1 MSASTTDPASIKQ
14 HRQSLWRIINLLL
27 LIICCLCLN
36 YLSCHRHASR
46 DLNQDQRYSLASQS
60 LRFLQ
65 SEGIQKRH
73 NPLKVIFVFRRTTPY
88 YSCMRAMLEDYQR
101 QSQGKVSFEMI
112 EPLRNPAR
120 ARQVANQ
127 YGIEFNQNLVIVDA
141 RQQTDSALQSQ
152 LDANA
157 KGNTE
162 LAHVRFL
169 SGDNLLVKSQQKGK
183 AQKVVGLNLEAEL
196 TAAIHAAMEG
206 QARKFYL
213 IADKSGLNSIEQGS
227 NSAWDR
233 LDKTA
238 RELNISLTPL
248 RIAELQSIPEDAQ
261 GVAIIAPQ
269 HDFSPSEIACLEQ
282 YWNRPKANIFCILN
296 PVHESRQLRI
306 FLRKLGL
313 TPSNDRIVRLYNN
326 QPVFDVTATF
336 LPGPEYTRDFWSSS
350 SVFEGQSSSIRIENN
365 DKLAQRMIQA
375 YALVVAGKNYY
386 GESKH
391 RQGEFI
397 MQERE
402 DNFAPLALAAA
413 VERGNSN
420 DPKLAATT
428 ARLCLINNF
437 EFLAPNKI
445 KAEQVDF
452 MRSLLAWMVDRNQLT
467 GTAGKRDFSVK
478 LSTHPQVQSLI
489 ELILIIIAPSL
500 CIGMALL
507 VWRNRRS

>member
-1 MSASTTDPASIKQ
+1 MTDQLNDAPNIKK
-14 HRQSLWRIINLLL
+14 HRQSLWRIINLIL
-27 LIICCLCLN
+27 LIICCVCLN

-65 SEGIQKRH
+65 SEGVQQRQ
-73 NPLKVIFVFRRTTPY
+73 NPLKVTFVFRRNTPY

-101 QSQGKVSFEMI
+101 QSGGKVVFEMI

-127 YGIEFNQNLVIVDA
+127 YGIEFNQNLVIIDA
-141 RQQTDSALQSQ
+141 RKQTDSALQSQ
-152 LDANA
+152 LEGNSNNDA
-157 KGNTE
+157 E

-196 TAAIHAAMEG
+196 TAALHAAMEG
-206 QARKFYL
+206 RPRKFYL
-213 IADKSGLNSIEQGS
+213 IADKSALNIIEQGR

-238 RELNISLTPL
+238 RELNIILTPL

-269 HDFSPSEIACLEQ
+269 HDFSEKEIACLEQ

-296 PVHESRQLRI
+296 PAFESRQLRI

-313 TPSNDRIVRLYNN
+313 TPNNDRIVRLYNS
-326 QPVFDVTATF
+326 QPVFDVTAMF

-350 SVFEGQSSSIRIENN
+350 SVFEGQSASIRVENN
-365 DKLAQRMIQA
+365 DKLAQRLIQA
-375 YALVVAGKNYY
+375 YPLVVAGKNYY

-391 RQGEFI
+391 ARGEFV

-420 DPKLAATT
+420 DAKLAANT
-428 ARLCLINNF
+428 ARLALINNF
-437 EFLAPNKI
+437 EFLAPDKI
-445 KAEQVDF
+445 KSEQVDF
-452 MRSLLAWMVDRNQLT
+452 MRSLMAWMVDRNQLT
-467 GTAGKRDFSVK
+467 GVAGKRDFSVK
-478 LSTHPQVQSLI
+478 ISAHPQVQSLI
-489 ELILIIIAPSL
+489 ELILIVILPGL
-500 CIGMALL
+500 CIAMALL
-507 VWRNRRS
+507 VWRNRRA